1 MGIIFYNPNSLID
14 KLTLRMKF
22 FAIAALLATA
32 SAIKLTG
39 PATSEATPS
48 AAAGPVDS
56 SGAGKKQHAQAIIDQ
71 KVTGFHAA
79 DSAAVWKAAS
89 ASKNGPISTQPIP
102 TPAAGSLPIHNKGK
116 AGNGD
121 TITALA
127 QNPAWNCKCMGT
139 TCVDHEGAQCN
150 THQQPAHGGQTCL
163 GNKGKCNF

>member
-1 MGIIFYNPNSLID
+1 
-14 KLTLRMKF
+14 MKF
-22 FAIAALLATA
+22 FAIAALLAAA
-32 SAIKLTG
+32 SAIKLEG
-39 PATSEATPS
+39 APVATSEAHPN

-102 TPAAGSLPIHNKGK
+102 TPPGPSIPLANRGK

-121 TITALA
+121 TVTALA
-127 QNPAWNCKCMGT
+127 QGAWNCKCMGT

-150 THQQPAHGGQTCL
+150 THQEPAHGGQTCL
-163 GNKGKCNF
+163 GNKGKCHF